1 MFKVS
6 IMDHTQVI
14 FDGKASSVI
23 LPGDYGEFELLA
35 FHRPILSLLRRGN
48 IVIDDVS
55 FPVAKGIAR
64 FYKDELVALVEL

>member
-6 IMDHTQVI
+6 IMDHAHII
-14 FDGKASSVI
+14 FNGKASSVI
-23 LPGDYGEFELLA
+23 LPGVYGEFELLD
-35 FHRPILSLLRRGN
+35 FHRPILSLLRKGN

-55 FPVAKGIAR
+55 FPVAKGIMR